1 MKAQLYSARTASAK
15 ITPTRPGVRSSL
27 SYSYQQES
35 AATMKEAVNTDF
47 PVHCRVTD
55 TDHFLKIMFPVEDTL
70 VDAIWKKVKVA
81 HHPQSRWSAFP
92 ESVAKED
99 ELYGAFVSV
108 ANAIHNAA
116 EELCPHHPGE
126 NTARLGGSTT
136 WVDYHSKSPNS
147 VDKDIARIRPDCLLA
162 HSLLHDRVQTLPPDD
177 ATGVIWWLQIV
188 AALEMKRNDKEKW
201 EGVVKQLI
209 GYLRQILREQL
220 DRRFVFG
227 FTLGP
232 RCMAVCLHDRSGVL
246 LTSTPIDI
254 HKSPKDFIRIIAA
267 FAVLAPDKLG
277 FDPSMKIYVQPNEV
291 VESYRLTSETALDV
305 FATDSYKKRWVIT
318 LNDGTQYL
326 TVKVM
331 SVARARVMR
340 GRATLVWAVVRFVN
354 GRPGTE
360 VFVLKQ
366 SWRPETVKSEGELYN
381 EAKGSDC
388 SHLGRITLCEDAV
401 IDDMV
406 DRTGSFI
413 RAGLSASLPP
423 GDNQER
429 GTKRARAESEEPFL
443 HVASTN
449 DDEIERITT
458 PRKREYVS
466 RVHTRVIMS
475 TYGWP
480 LKYFATLKEL
490 LSVFL
495 NGVQGHAYLYENGL
509 LHRDISAG
517 NVIIAWW
524 PDEGAG
530 TLRSRGCLIDFDR
543 SKMGNRNPKTL
554 PHIRIRNPLTEEQIA
569 NRLFMVSDFLSEEV
583 PLPVSVKPE
592 VIPPAH
598 DVTRDHHNYT
608 IAAIKYSLAFPPA
621 QENYTITTDRLGWRM
636 VEQCFDFTTSMS
648 APDNGKDG
656 LKGSRTGTPPYA
668 SAEILGRVKYGTIS
682 AEVEYHDAIHDIESF
697 LWIMVNICLTRSGPG
712 GARRDELTG
721 EGTGHEM
728 LRKVVYHVFDSD
740 NDTLILNKQHLFATP
755 SAFEQDIVG
764 NFHPYFHSL
773 KPLIRQWFGLLH
785 LAYAHHELYEY
796 HTLHQRVI
804 AMLEKAVATAPFED
818 DDDNVAKI
826 LEKRQKEIAQL
837 LLPSDT
843 GSKSV
848 AAHLDSSPTATI
860 SQTHSQQR
868 VPTSPPESPMRK
880 RPRK

>member
-1 MKAQLYSARTASAK
+1 
-15 ITPTRPGVRSSL
+15 
-27 SYSYQQES
+27 
-35 AATMKEAVNTDF
+35 MKEAVNTDF

-55 TDHFLKIMFPVEDTL
+55 TDQFLKVMFPVEDTL

-126 NTARLGGSTT
+126 NTARLGESTT

-162 HSLLHDRVQTLPPDD
+162 HSLLHDRVQTLPP
-177 ATGVIWWLQIV
+177 GVIWWLQIV
-188 AALEMKRNDKEKW
+188 AALEMKR
-201 EGVVKQLI
+201 VVKQLI

-267 FAVLAPDKLG
+267 FAVLAPHKLG

-366 SWRPETVKSEGELYN
+366 SWRPETVKSEGEFYN

-423 GDNQER
+423 GVNQER

-458 PRKREYVS
+458 PREREYVS

-524 PDEGAG
+524 PSEGATTLG
-530 TLRSRGCLIDFDR
+530 TRGCLIDFDR
-543 SKMGNRNPKTL
+543 SKLGTRNPRTL
-554 PHIRIRNPLTEEQIA
+554 LTTQLTIRSATLLDYFQSRKDSPL
-569 NRLFMVSDFLSEEV
+569 S
-583 PLPVSVKPE
+583 VSVQAD
-592 VIPPAH
+592 VISSADDVLGQTFSPA
-598 DVTRDHHNYT
+598 
-608 IAAIKYSLAFPPA
+608 P
-621 QENYTITTDRLGWRM
+621 ENYTITTDRLGWRT
-636 VEQCFDFTTSMS
+636 VAQCFDFNTSIT
-648 APDNGKDG
+648 APNNTNDG
-656 LKGSRTGTPPYA
+656 PKGSRTVRTPPYA
-668 SAEILGRVKYGTIS
+668 SAEILGHDKYGLDS
-682 AEVEYHDAIHDIESF
+682 NRVEYHDAIHDIESF
-697 LWIMVNICLTRSGPG
+697 LWILVNICLTRSGPR
-712 GARRDELTG
+712 GARRTELT
-721 EGTGHEM
+721 ETDPGHDM
-728 LRKVVYHVFDSD
+728 LRRVVYYVFDSD
-740 NDTLILNKQHLFATP
+740 EPDLIKNKRRLFAEP
-755 SAFEQDIVG
+755 SAFERDIVG
-764 NFHPYFHSL
+764 NFHAYFHDL
-773 KPLIRQWFGLLH
+773 KPLIRQWFSLLC
-785 LAYAHHELYEY
+785 LAYKHRELYEY
-796 HTLHQRVI
+796 HTLHERVI
-804 AMLEKAVATAPFED
+804 DLLKKAVVTVPSEEDHDDQFAANVFEER
-818 DDDNVAKI
+818 K
-826 LEKRQKEIAQL
+826 KEISDLCL
-837 LLPSDT
+837 LSAT
-843 GSKSV
+843 SSTSN
-848 AAHLDSSPTATI
+848 AAHSDSPPIATTF
-860 SQTHSQQR
+860 QTRSQQR
-868 VPTSPPESPMRK
+868 VPPESPTPHK
-880 RPRK
+880 RAKKSVR